1 MHIETNKTT
10 QSSLGVFAFLMEA
23 GEKPEIG
30 GVQRSGSTW
39 ARELAVRGDFLPRSQ
54 ILTQQSFDRS
64 LESALS
70 SRGPWA

>member
-30 GVQRSGSTW
+30 GVQRSGSTS
-39 ARELAVRGDFLPRSQ
+39 APRASCAGW
-54 ILTQQSFDRS
+54 LSAS
-64 LESALS
+64 LSNSNPAEF
-70 SRGPWA
+70 

>member
-39 ARELAVRGDFLPRSQ
+39 ARELAVPSCSGWFSA
-54 ILTQQSFDRS
+54 S
-64 LESALS
+64 LSNSNPAEF
-70 SRGPWA
+70 

>member
-39 ARELAVRGDFLPRSQ
+39 ARELAVPSCSG
-54 ILTQQSFDRS
+54 
-64 LESALS
+64 
-70 SRGPWA
+70 